1 MIEKDPSWLHL
12 IPFMLTTGQ
21 SQKLSVQR
29 ITEAVIIAAI
39 TAGVA
44 TYAGQQ
50 VLTER
55 LSGLRVEVQSV
66 KQSVQEINRKVEQLR
81 NDLYVPAGRGN

>member
-12 IPFMLTTGQ
+12 LPFVLHTGQ

-29 ITEAVIIAAI
+29 IAEAVIIAGI
-39 TAGVA
+39 TAGVVM
-44 TYAGQQ
+44 YAGQQ

-55 LSGLRVEVQSV
+55 LSGLKSEVQSMSKRV
-66 KQSVQEINRKVEQLR
+66 GDVDRKVEQLR
-81 NDLYVPAGRGN
+81 SDLYVPATRK